1 MYFLA
6 SLYENTSIASHAC
19 SRQRWLILFSLD
31 GSSHGV
37 TLITAIIVA
46 IVALVSTIVG
56 ATIGA
61 VTNYILAVRRERADS
76 DKDNRSHAIEVR
88 RAAGMIDA
96 ELLRAQAAAVI
107 CIEQRHW
114 WSGDVQPLATEVWKK
129 YSAIIAADLSD
140 QAWNEVIVAVDAID
154 HIREARDRRVEAGL
168 PIDEPISDRTAEQ
181 LAPMLR
187 DIRAGRGTLGPFV
200 LDSHSQTI

>member
-1 MYFLA
+1 MNHPTL
-6 SLYENTSIASHAC
+6 LP
-19 SRQRWLILFSLD
+19 
-31 GSSHGV
+31 
-37 TLITAIIVA
+37 LITAILVA

-61 VTNYILAVRRERADS
+61 VTNYVLAVRRERADS

-88 RAAGMIDA
+88 RAARLIDA

-107 CIEQRHW
+107 CVEKRHW
-114 WSGDVQPLATEVWKK
+114 WSGDAQPLATEAWKK
-129 YSAIIAADLSD
+129 YSPIIAVDLSD
-140 QAWNEVIVAVDAID
+140 QAWHEVIVAVEAID
-154 HIREARDRRVEAGL
+154 HLRSARDIRVETGL
-168 PIDEPISDRTAEQ
+168 PIDDPISDRTAEQ

-187 DIRAGRGTLGPFV
+187 DIRAGRGALAPFT

>member
-1 MYFLA
+1 M
-6 SLYENTSIASHAC
+6 NH
-19 SRQRWLILFSLD
+19 
-31 GSSHGV
+31 V
-37 TLITAIIVA
+37 TLLPLLTAIIVA

-61 VTNYILAVRRERADS
+61 VTNYVLAVRRERADS

-88 RAAGMIDA
+88 RAARLIDT

-107 CIEQRHW
+107 CIEKRQW

-129 YSAIIAADLSD
+129 YSLIIAADLSD
-140 QAWNEVIVAVDAID
+140 QAWHEVIIAVEAID
-154 HIREARDRRVEAGL
+154 HIRDARDRRVEAGL
-168 PIDEPISDRTAEQ
+168 PIDDPISDRTAEQ

-187 DIRAGRGTLGPFV
+187 DIRAGRGALAPFM

>member
-1 MYFLA
+1 M
-6 SLYENTSIASHAC
+6 S
-19 SRQRWLILFSLD
+19 SLD
-31 GSSHGV
+31 ESSHGI

-46 IVALVSTIVG
+46 VVAVSTVVG

-61 VTNYILAVRRERADS
+61 VTNYVLAVRRERADC
-76 DKDNRSHAIEVR
+76 DKDNRSHAIEIK
-88 RAAGMIDA
+88 RAARMIDA

-114 WSGDVQPLATEVWKK
+114 WSGDVQPLATEAWKK

-140 QAWNEVIVAVDAID
+140 QAWNEVIIAVEAID

-168 PIDEPISDRTAEQ
+168 PIDEPISERSAEQ

-187 DIRAGRGTLGPFV
+187 DIRAGRGALAPLL
-200 LDSHSQTI
+200 LDSHSRTI